1 MFKINVAAVGRV
13 KEEYFAGGI
22 REYAKRISRFAE
34 FKIVEIKEEKLV
46 KDGAAERKTVIDKEG
61 ERLLPE
67 LKGYVVALAVEG
79 KKFTS
84 EGLSEKLAEIKN
96 SGAGEVTFVI
106 GGSYGL
112 SQAVKQKADLLLSFS
127 DFTFPHTLMRLI
139 LAEQIYRALTLWEG
153 SSYHK

>member
-1 MFKINVAAVGRV
+1 MFKINIAAVGRV
-13 KEEYFAGGI
+13 KEEY
-22 REYAKRISRFAE
+22 AKRISRFSD
-34 FKIVEIKEEKLV
+34 FKIVEVKEEKLV
-46 KDGAAERKTVIDKEG
+46 KDGDAERKNVIDKEG

-67 LKGYVVALAVEG
+67 LKGYVIALAVEG
-79 KKFTS
+79 KKISS

-96 SGAGEVTFVI
+96 SGSGEVTFVI

-112 SQAVKQKADLLLSFS
+112 SQSVKRKADMLLSFS

-139 LAEQIYRALTLWEG
+139 LAEQVYRALTLWEG